1 MPRGAEL
8 FKFRAP
14 RVVHIYNIMIAD
26 FHNDFLTEGAGA
38 LRDFSRK
45 TDAMVCALYR
55 GGRGTEE
62 IGALLQKFGSER
74 AANQFLGLEDAGY
87 CFAFGIQ
94 KLARHRPVYASLT
107 WNYENELAG
116 GCLED
121 TGLKQKGAAA
131 VRALTE
137 CGVTI
142 DCAHLGQ
149 KAFRRVVDLT
159 DDIADSHTCAAAVH
173 AHPRNLEDWQIGEIV
188 ARGGLVGIAFVGAF
202 LSDAPCAE
210 DVFRHIDHCVQKFG
224 GDGFCIGTDF
234 YGTNDLPRGAAD
246 YSEAESLRS
255 FFSRAGYDEKTIDKI
270 FFVNLKKFLDKK
282 RHIVP

>member
-1 MPRGAEL
+1 
-8 FKFRAP
+8 
-14 RVVHIYNIMIAD
+14 MIAD
-26 FHNDFLTEGAGA
+26 FHNDFLTEGEGA

-224 GDGFCIGTDF
+224 CKNFCFGTDF
-234 YGTNDLPRGAAD
+234 YGTKDLPDGLASYEACDGLRG
-246 YSEAESLRS
+246 
-255 FFSRAGYDEKTIDKI
+255 FFIRAGYSAEDIKRI
-270 FFVNLKKFLDKK
+270 FIGNLRDFICKK
-282 RHIVP
+282 